1 MSYYQQHSTQFT
13 VPLKDSGVAYLWG
26 LATFLGVAGLQ
37 HFYLGKPVR
46 GIIWLLTWGL
56 LGVGTLIDLFTL
68 PGQTRDVNAK
78 LRAGIR

>member
-1 MSYYQQHSTQFT
+1 MAYHQPTFI
-13 VPLKDSGVAYLWG
+13 VPLKDTGTAYLWG

-56 LGVGTLIDLFTL
+56 LGVGTFIDVFTL
-68 PGQTRDVNAK
+68 PGQTRAVNNR